1 MELLAP
7 IGAHVLAP
15 LRAVLEQID
24 RDWEATGSGPR
35 VQLFH
40 GSRTAWNPYDD
51 HYLTRLASKPWFA
64 YTPVVSE
71 DPTYPGTRGL
81 VGYRG
86 CQRRRLV

>member
-1 MELLAP
+1 VHTSWRRCVP
-7 IGAHVLAP
+7 SWS
-15 LRAVLEQID
+15 RS

-40 GSRTAWNPYDD
+40 GSRTAWNLYDD